1 VEMLSGCFIN
11 GKSDIIQESEVINA
25 LGVWATNGVKVQKS
39 SDYMPVVV
47 LFPEFCLANHRCDP
61 KAMYI
66 PYFGDRSFKIDMRA
80 QKEIKRG
87 QEITVRY
94 TDALATNW
102 ERRKA
107 SQEKWNF
114 SCQCNRCEDIT
125 EFQTYTSGLVCAQ
138 CDSGILLVDTKDKLW
153 KCIECSYNKTHS
165 EIWFTMLDPLQ
176 KK

>member
-1 VEMLSGCFIN
+1 MEMLSGCFIN

-94 TDALATNW
+94 KNIMFHF
-102 ERRKA
+102 
-107 SQEKWNF
+107 F
-114 SCQCNRCEDIT
+114 SFL
-125 EFQTYTSGLVCAQ
+125 EF
-138 CDSGILLVDTKDKLW
+138 
-153 KCIECSYNKTHS
+153 
-165 EIWFTMLDPLQ
+165 PLSLHE
-176 KK
+176 

>member
-1 VEMLSGCFIN
+1 MVEMLSGCFIN

-80 QKEIKRG
+80 QKEIKQG

-94 TDALATNW
+94 ANIIFHFILFLACF
-102 ERRKA
+102 KV
-107 SQEKWNF
+107 SIK
-114 SCQCNRCEDIT
+114 S
-125 EFQTYTSGLVCAQ
+125 L
-138 CDSGILLVDTKDKLW
+138 
-153 KCIECSYNKTHS
+153 
-165 EIWFTMLDPLQ
+165 
-176 KK
+176 